1 MGARSGFE
9 AGAAIGEEISSR
21 NVSLTMQG
29 VALGLDTAFRVAAGI
44 GGRNT
49 PTQQADRDHQS
60 QYLGKFSS

>member
-1 MGARSGFE
+1 MRAGGGFE

-21 NVSLTMQG
+21 HVSLTMRS
-29 VALGLDTAFRVAAGI
+29 VATGLDTTFRVAAGI

-60 QYLGKFSS
+60 

>member
-1 MGARSGFE
+1 MRAGGVFE

-21 NVSLTMQG
+21 HVSLTMKG
-29 VALGLDTAFRVAAGI
+29 AVLGLDTTFRVAAGI

-60 QYLGKFSS
+60 